1 MQIILNGHPHNTPEG
16 TTLLDLMT
24 QLGHAEGHVAVAIDQ
39 TIIKRVAWPDTPLY
53 EGNKVLIIGAVKG
66 G

>member
-1 MQIILNGHPHNTPEG
+1 MQIILNGHIHDTPEG
-16 TTLLDLMT
+16 STLLSLMA

-39 TIIKRVAWPDTPLY
+39 VIIKRSAWAETPLH
-53 EGNKVLIIGAVKG
+53 EGNKILIIGAVKG

>member
-39 TIIKRVAWPDTPLY
+39 TISN
-53 EGNKVLIIGAVKG
+53 E
-66 G
+66 